1 MSDMS
6 NQFVYDV
13 TEADFEARVVQRSYQ
28 VPVVIDFWADWCA
41 PCRALGPMLERAVQ
55 ARGGAVELAR
65 IDVDQSPQLAQ
76 AFGVQ
81 GIPAVK
87 AVEDGRLVDEFVG
100 AQPQNVVD
108 QFLDGLLPSQAD
120 VAAAEA
126 AGLDPAEAEARYR
139 EILADDADNLPARVG
154 LGNLLLD
161 RDEAAAAVDTLR
173 PVQHDPRAVEPL
185 ARARLMLASAD
196 PEAEFGKAAS
206 RALDG
211 QPDEALSELLGVV
224 REGPGERRDRAR
236 ELMLDVFRVLGDD
249 HPLARR
255 YRKDLTSA
263 LF

>member
-1 MSDMS
+1 MIGLRPSARQAYQVPMSDMS

-41 PCRALGPMLERAVQ
+41 PCHALGPMLERAVQ

-108 QFLDGLLPSQAD
+108 QFLDGLLPSQPPPRR
-120 VAAAEA
+120 
-126 AGLDPAEAEARYR
+126 PASTRRRRRRATGRSWPTTPTTCP
-139 EILADDADNLPARVG
+139 PAWAWG
-154 LGNLLLD
+154 TCCWTG
-161 RDEAAAAVDTLR
+161 TR
-173 PVQHDPRAVEPL
+173 PPRRWRRSGRCSTTP
-185 ARARLMLASAD
+185 RRM
-196 PEAEFGKAAS
+196 S
-206 RALDG
+206 RWPA
-211 QPDEALSELLGVV
+211 
-224 REGPGERRDRAR
+224 PG
-236 ELMLDVFRVLGDD
+236 
-249 HPLARR
+249 
-255 YRKDLTSA
+255 
-263 LF
+263 

>member
-1 MSDMS
+1 MS
-6 NQFVYDV
+6 NQLVYDV
-13 TEADFEARVVQRSYQ
+13 TDADFEARVVQRSYQ

-41 PCRALGPMLERAVQ
+41 PCHALGPILERGVE

-65 IDVDQSPQLAQ
+65 IDVDQSPQLAA

-87 AVEDGRLVDEFVG
+87 AVKEGRLVDEFVG
-100 AQPQNVVD
+100 AQPQNVVE

-126 AGLDPAEAEARYR
+126 ATLDPTRAEARYR
-139 EILADDADNLPARVG
+139 EILADDQDNVPARVG

-161 RDEAAAAVDTLR
+161 RDEPAAAVETLR
-173 PVQHDPRAVEPL
+173 PVEHHPEAAEPL
-185 ARARLMLASAD
+185 ARARLALASAD
-196 PEAEFGKAAS
+196 PGADFGKAAG

-211 QPDEALSELLGVV
+211 EAEEALSELLAAV

>member
-1 MSDMS
+1 MS
-6 NQFVYDV
+6 NQLVYDV
-13 TEADFEARVVQRSYQ
+13 TDADFEARVVQRSYQ

-41 PCRALGPMLERAVQ
+41 PCHALGPILERGVE

-65 IDVDQSPQLAQ
+65 IDVDQSPQLAA

-87 AVEDGRLVDEFVG
+87 AVKEGRLVDEFVG
-100 AQPQNVVD
+100 AQPQNVVE

-120 VAAAEA
+120 VAAAE
-126 AGLDPAEAEARYR
+126 
-139 EILADDADNLPARVG
+139 
-154 LGNLLLD
+154 
-161 RDEAAAAVDTLR
+161 
-173 PVQHDPRAVEPL
+173 PL
-185 ARARLMLASAD
+185 ARARLALASAD
-196 PEAEFGKAAS
+196 PGADFGKAAG

-211 QPDEALSELLGVV
+211 EAEEALSELLAAV